1 MLGACSAFLASQLPL
16 CGALRHRTPF
26 ERDGYSLERDTKV
39 SLETDSISCQ
49 PSMVFPL
56 GVRSSMGIG
65 RQRAAS
71 LGDMRAR
78 VGVTLAEWSD
88 VPSMDCWASISLSQS
103 TRLASPIPTGWE
115 SGVFVFL
122 I

>member
-1 MLGACSAFLASQLPL
+1 
-16 CGALRHRTPF
+16 
-26 ERDGYSLERDTKV
+26 
-39 SLETDSISCQ
+39 
-49 PSMVFPL
+49 
-56 GVRSSMGIG
+56 MGIG

-88 VPSMDCWASISLSQS
+88 VPSMDCWASNSLSQS
-103 TRLASPIPTGWE
+103 THLASPIPTGWE

-122 I
+122 IYFGSIRTPGTTGRGEDRAGHRLRESTVVTPLCRNVSYVRFLAVMG

>member
-1 MLGACSAFLASQLPL
+1 MAPSD
-16 CGALRHRTPF
+16 
-26 ERDGYSLERDTKV
+26 ERRREREREREIQRV